1 MRSKNSFRLLIHRSC
16 SEKNRLFSASLL
28 DLTTS
33 TSLSPMGGLKCEIA
47 FLNRFG
53 LTQIQLN
60 YNFARIYNYSRIVFS
75 FSLIISY
82 KLHSKRTS
90 RFTSTNPVF
99 RSSSFHLSNLTQ
111 NRKHC
116 NTLLRRTSSSINL
129 ERGIFIHS
137 IIQIGLWF

>member
-75 FSLIISY
+75 FSLIRSY

-116 NTLLRRTSSSINL
+116 NTLIRRTSS
-129 ERGIFIHS
+129 
-137 IIQIGLWF
+137 